1 MNSAGAPRLS
11 RGHILNPLRVD
22 GCGWTE
28 DALPHVI
35 HTSGFVH
42 EPWFVCV
49 CVSTPVSKD
58 TTLVFLIYPTSFSV
72 QKQGDNPM
80 DAVGCPTKRAAF
92 HG

>member
-1 MNSAGAPRLS
+1 MHLFFLTVEPVLS
-11 RGHILNPLRVD
+11 SITVSRIMLLQSGQSFA
-22 GCGWTE
+22 
-28 DALPHVI
+28 DAMH
-35 HTSGFVH
+35 GFVCW
-42 EPWFVCV
+42 PVCV